1 MRAWRTV
8 RGKAYLSDVVWV
20 HHGVSS
26 TQHTAQRVTNDG
38 HLVDV
43 EGIEE
48 TARAGG
54 ELLEAELVGLG
65 LARLAEANLVNGND
79 TVPMSRQLVDGFSPR
94 RATEVLAA
102 RY

>member
-1 MRAWRTV
+1 M
-8 RGKAYLSDVVWV
+8 AYLSDVAWV
-20 HHGVSS
+20 HHGVPGG
-26 TQHTAQRVTNDG
+26 QHTSQRVADDG

-48 TARAGG
+48 TACAGG
-54 ELLEAELVGLG
+54 ELLKAELIVLW
-65 LARLAEANLVNGND
+65 LAGLAEANLVNGND
-79 TVPMSRQLVDGFSPR
+79 TVAMGCQLVDGFPPR